1 MTDDFIFFFYNLNSV
16 QYIVVIYMCNLI
28 NVTNVKYF
36 SVDNIFQGKQH
47 LAKTMEALIFGR
59 LKWIPIPVT
68 VGFAYIGYQQYRHI
82 RKREERKLNTVSDP
96 EELLAND
103 WTVRSFVL
111 KFMSMGSN
119 IMSVFEIGREQY
131 FGQVIFGFSLSTN

>member
-1 MTDDFIFFFYNLNSV
+1 MQSTISSCRKKQLKSCAAVCFYDV
-16 QYIVVIYMCNLI
+16 CNLI
-28 NVTNVKYF
+28 KATNVKYF
-36 SVDNIFQGKQH
+36 FVDNIFSGKTASH
-47 LAKTMEALIFGR
+47 KDNGGSSYFGR

-103 WTVRSFVL
+103 WTVRSFFLILFFALNKL
-111 KFMSMGSN
+111 K
-119 IMSVFEIGREQY
+119 IPETRTVYIDSVWRR
-131 FGQVIFGFSLSTN
+131 